1 MTDFKKIKNL
11 LEIEYICNSLN
22 GRIEYDFS
30 YNEKSSL
37 TTVTIFVDGEKVVKH
52 NVESIDNLLN
62 NLSKYKNEEFLNS
75 NDPIEQI
82 IGIFD
87 GRIHK
92 RDIKKLKQIM
102 NNKPEWLQ
110 YLYSFRLQAEGYT
123 A

>member
-75 NDPIEQI
+75 DDPIEQI

-102 NNKPEWLQ
+102 DSKPEWLQ